1 MCLLPPPFLVPISV
15 SGVAEDPSRLN
26 GVSVMLQNMLS
37 ADALCILPTSTL
49 HFETCL
55 IRKDYVIDTTIILA
69 SSIESV
75 RHSIQ
80 DN

>member
-15 SGVAEDPSRLN
+15 FAVAEESSRFN
-26 GVSVMLQNMLS
+26 GVSVTLQNMLS
-37 ADALCILPTSTL
+37 VDALCILPAFAL

-55 IRKDYVIDTTIILA
+55 IKKDYVIDITIILA
-69 SSIESV
+69 SGTESV
-75 RHSIQ
+75 RPSIQ